1 MKKLLRYEFRRIL
14 LPLCIFA
21 AVATILFT
29 AAALSAEF
37 IQISYKLDEYSGA
50 LQPVEK
56 AGNTLLYIPALLLG
70 LLCTAVPAMQ
80 FSYRMKKRSVD
91 LWYSLPVTRCAL
103 TFARTL
109 SGLVLVLAP
118 YTIAYWCGFTAIA
131 LKENLFHL
139 EQYVYLFFASIPIAI
154 LLFGTNSFLFTR
166 ANTVGDGILFLV
178 AWAFLLAVPFAY
190 VSTYFYSAVPRA
202 INNITNFISYAPLAW
217 LFVGFDSAVRTG
229 NAASIHDAA
238 LLYSL
243 WAALGIAAYVGLFRT
258 AKSHPAEN
266 AGQIS
271 ASWFGYRTFIP
282 VYLFFSA
289 GCSLGTDVLFGP
301 ASSGMVFGTDASVL
315 VTLAMIFAA
324 GLIGYFIYRR
334 SFRIRLADI
343 LSLAGSLLCG
353 TLVALVTVLCI

>member
-178 AWAFLLAVPFAY
+178 AWAFLLAIPFAY

-229 NAASIHDAA
+229 RIAIGDPA

-243 WAALGIAAYVGLFRT
+243 WGALGAASYFGLFFT
-258 AKSHPAEN
+258 AKKHPAEN

-271 ASWFGYRTFIP
+271 SSLFGYRTVIP
-282 VYLFFSA
+282 AYLFFGA
-289 GCSLGTDVLFGP
+289 ACSLGADNGSL
-301 ASSGMVFGTDASVL
+301 FGTDASVL
-315 VTLAMIFAA
+315 VVLALLLAA
-324 GLIGYFIYRR
+324 GLAAYFVYRR
-334 SFRIRLADI
+334 TFRIKLADI